1 MSLDAYQPCPCGIDK
16 KIKFCCG
23 PEILDDLAKID
34 EALAGEQRL
43 GALDLCNRLLEKKP
57 DRPCLLMH
65 KATVQMALHEL
76 EACRETSRHILEVAP
91 GNPGGHALMA
101 MLECQEGHA
110 EHAVDHLQ
118 SALEAQQGKLIPA
131 VYEAIGIVARTLDA
145 VGEPLAAQTYAVFQ
159 AAASQG
165 KDRNAVMNLL
175 ELEAS
180 GQIPLAVHG
189 MTGLVTAPA
198 EGPLKAAGV
207 AEFNEALKQADLG
220 CFRLAAKKF
229 AALAQKEP
237 NEPAIWK
244 NIGVCRLRTLDNAGA
259 IEALRRFAA
268 IKSVPRDEAVEAEAL
283 AQYVRDPADID
294 SIPELTVSYAVSD
307 VQALREQ
314 WLSSK
319 RLQSVPFDPAQFREA
334 EEPPPL
340 AVFLLLDREIPANSQ
355 TLTRDNVPK
364 VVGEVLLYGKE
375 TDRPA
380 RAEFTATKS
389 TDYDAKV
396 KHFLDCLGSLAG
408 ERLGEE
414 ETGRMPSVTAAL
426 SINWRFPDD
435 TPADLRKRLIQ
446 EQRTLALLSIWPN
459 LPMGVLDGKS
469 PRQAVADP
477 QGQIRVQAIILQM
490 DLAEPV
496 ENPDYNKL
504 RRSLG
509 LATLETIDPAGVRV
523 ESLSPARQ
531 TRLDTAKLTDE
542 QLVAVYR
549 RAVVTSSPRL
559 LRRIGMEILS
569 RPSLDTHKEID
580 KAEVY
585 DILSRMALDA
595 DEAVGFLVKAQELA
609 KAKGR
614 SPARYLMAELPYRLQ
629 RGEEQESRR
638 ILNLLTTRHANEPGV
653 RESLF
658 NMLAQL
664 GLVRVD
670 PATGRPV
677 IIMPSGGAPGAGPT
691 PLGSPAAGAAAPQSA
706 LWTPDQLA
714 PAAPAAAESKSKL
727 WIPGM
732 D

>member
-23 PEILDDLAKID
+23 PEILDDLAKIE
-34 EALAGEQRL
+34 EALAGDQRL

-65 KATVQMALHEL
+65 KGMVQMALREL
-76 EACRETSRHILEVAP
+76 EPCRETAAKILEVAP
-91 GNPGGHALMA
+91 DNPGGHALMA
-101 MLECQEGHA
+101 LLDCQQGDVEP
-110 EHAVDHLQ
+110 AVDHLQ
-118 SALEAQQGKLIPA
+118 SALETQQGKLIPI
-131 VYEAIGIVARTLDA
+131 VYEAIGTVARTLDA

-165 KDRNAVMNLL
+165 KDREAVMNLL

-189 MTGLVTAPA
+189 MTGLVSTPA

-207 AEFNEALKQADLG
+207 AEFNAALKLADLG
-220 CFRLAAKKF
+220 CYRQAAKKF
-229 AALAQKEP
+229 AELAQKEP
-237 NEPAIWK
+237 TEPAIWR
-244 NIGVCRLRTLDNAGA
+244 NIGVCKLRTLDNPGA
-259 IEALRRFAA
+259 IEAFRQYASA
-268 IKSVPRDEAVEAEAL
+268 KSVPRDDAVEADAL
-283 AQYVRDPADID
+283 AQFLRDPADID
-294 SIPELTVSYAVSD
+294 SIPELTLSYAVSD
-307 VQALREQ
+307 VQALREH

-319 RLQSVPFDPAQFREA
+319 RLQTVPFDPAQFREA
-334 EEPPPL
+334 EEPPPA
-340 AVFLLLDREIPANSQ
+340 AVFLLFDREIPAGSQ
-355 TLTRDNVPK
+355 NLTRDNVPK

-389 TDYDAKV
+389 ADCDAKV
-396 KHFLDCLGSLAG
+396 KHFLDALGSLAG

-414 ETGRMPSVTAAL
+414 ETGRISAVAAAL

-459 LPMGVLDGKS
+459 LPMGVLDGRS

-509 LATLETIDPAGVRV
+509 LPVTEPIDPAGVRV
-523 ESLSPARQ
+523 ETLSPARQ
-531 TRLDTAKLTDE
+531 SRLEVAKLTDE
-542 QLVAVYR
+542 QLVNVYR
-549 RAVVTSSPRL
+549 RAVMTSSPRL
-559 LRRIGMEILS
+559 LRQIGKEILS
-569 RPSLDTHKEID
+569 RPSLDTHSEVD
-580 KAEVY
+580 KGEVY
-585 DILSRMALDA
+585 DILARVALDA
-595 DEAVGFLVKAQELA
+595 DEAVGCLVKAQEVA

-629 RGEEQESRR
+629 RGEEQDARR
-638 ILNLLTTRHANEPGV
+638 ILNLLTTKYASEPGV

-658 NMLAQL
+658 NMLARL

-677 IIMPSGGAPGAGPT
+677 ILMPSAGGAGGGGA
-691 PLGSPAAGAAAPQSA
+691 LGGAAPAAPQSA
-706 LWTPDQLA
+706 LWTPDQMA